1 MATGKFNLGKGLLR
15 LYLVVWMLIAI
26 ASLVGGH
33 REVMTYLGS
42 THWSLEEAGQRQ
54 EEEFQKQVNE
64 CKSEECRKRLQDK
77 AWYLTAPESAQV
89 IDPEKAK
96 ESVELF
102 AFLVLVV
109 PAALLLVL
117 VVIFK
122 LLAWAFAGF
131 KTN

>member
-1 MATGKFNLGKGLLR
+1 MPTGKFNVGRGLLR

-42 THWSLEEAGQRQ
+42 TYWSAENIDQRQ
-54 EEEFQKQVNE
+54 KRD
-64 CKSEECRKRLQDK
+64 CKTEECWKPPASDG
-77 AWYLTAPESAQV
+77 AETVEPA
-89 IDPEKAK
+89 KAK

-102 AFLVLVV
+102 AILVLAV
-109 PAALLLVL
+109 PAVLLLVM

>member
-1 MATGKFNLGKGLLR
+1 MMATGKFNLGKGLLR
-15 LYLVVWMLIAI
+15 LYLVLWMLIAI
-26 ASLVGGH
+26 TSLVGGH

-42 THWSLEEAGQRQ
+42 THWSHETVVQRQ
-54 EEEFQKQVNE
+54 KDEFQRKNKDCTTKE
-64 CKSEECRKRLQDK
+64 CQDRAFWEKFPEASEL
-77 AWYLTAPESAQV
+77 V
-89 IDPEKAK
+89 DPEKAK